1 MCISSGH
8 CRKPANMI
16 KRLMTKGADLS
27 IKDKK
32 GRTVMDICLKKAE
45 KKSDEMKDA
54 LKVLER
60 ANPEHKT
67 FS

>member
-1 MCISSGH
+1 
-8 CRKPANMI
+8 MI